1 MSDPGSIPCTAFDGD
16 RRLASGPLAEVAVAV
31 KRAVGEERS
40 HGILVFEDATGR
52 VVDLDL
58 RGSPEEVA
66 ARHRLREAA
75 TIATA
80 GPARGSRRGPG
91 RPRLGVVSR
100 EVTLLPRHWA
110 WLAAQ
115 RGGASAALRRLVDQ
129 ARRINEGRDQVRGA
143 QDAAYRFMSAVAGD
157 RAGFE
162 EAVRALFRGERDRF
176 QAEVASWPTD
186 LRAHVLRLAAP
197 ALGTIPNDEG

>member
-1 MSDPGSIPCTAFDGD
+1 MSDRGSIRCTAFDGD

-31 KRAVGEERS
+31 KGALGESRS
-40 HGILVFEDATGR
+40 HDILVFEDATGR

-110 WLAAQ
+110 WLGAQ

-129 ARRINEGRDQVRGA
+129 ARRVNEGHDQLRA
-143 QDAAYRFMSAVAGD
+143 SQDAAYRFMSAVGGD
-157 RAGFE
+157 RPGFE

-176 QAEVASWPTD
+176 EAETGSWPAD
-186 LRAHVLRLAAP
+186 LRAHALRLAAP
-197 ALGTIPNDEG
+197 ALGAVSPD

>member
-1 MSDPGSIPCTAFDGD
+1 MSDSGSIRCTAFDGE
-16 RRLASGPLAEVAVAV
+16 RRLASGALADVAVAV
-31 KRAVGEERS
+31 KHAVGEAPS
-40 HGILVFEDATGR
+40 HDILVFEDATGR

-58 RGSPEEVA
+58 RGSPEEVG

-75 TIATA
+75 TVSAT
-80 GPARGSRRGPG
+80 GPARGGRRGPG

-115 RGGASAALRRLVDQ
+115 RGGSSAALRRLVDQ
-129 ARRINEGRDQVRGA
+129 ARRMNEARDQVRAA

-176 QAEVASWPTD
+176 EAEVRGWPAD
-186 LRAHVLRLAAP
+186 LRAHALRLAAP
-197 ALGTIPNDEG
+197 ALGAILDEEG

>member
-1 MSDPGSIPCTAFDGD
+1 MSDNGSIPCTAFDGE
-16 RRLASGPLAEVAVAV
+16 RHLASGSLADVAAAV
-31 KRAVGEERS
+31 KRVVGEAGS
-40 HGILVFEDATGR
+40 HDILVFEDATGR

-58 RGSPEEVA
+58 RGSPEEVG

-75 TIATA
+75 TIASS
-80 GPARGSRRGPG
+80 GPARAGRRGPG

-129 ARRINEGRDQVRGA
+129 ARRLNEGRDQVRAA

-157 RAGFE
+157 RPGFE
-162 EAVRALFRGERDRF
+162 EAARALFRGERDRF
-176 QAEVASWPTD
+176 EAETDRWPDD
-186 LRAHVLRLAAP
+186 LRAHALRLAAP
-197 ALGTIPNDEG
+197 AFGATTNEQG